1 MLGRRGREDGAT
13 GGGGAV
19 AAVGPVKGD
28 DDDDDDDECCAFP
41 SESVPRD
48 SVSFLEE
55 SGVGGRG

>member
-1 MLGRRGREDGAT
+1 MLGRRGREDRAT

-28 DDDDDDDECCAFP
+28 DDDDDGCCAFP